1 MAKFCI
7 RLGRFNKILL
17 IPFLLT
23 LVQIAITIYK
33 LYFPKESGSFF
44 IGGVGESLG
53 QMAIIIIPYI
63 KCFSVSRQ
71 KEKEKCQCQCSKIN
85 FLHYFILLFIYLI
98 NTAICLFLAVFMNSA
113 FSEIRYHI

>member
-33 LYFPKESGSFF
+33 LYFPKESGSFL

-53 QMAIIIIPYI
+53 RMAIIIIPYI
-63 KCFSVSRQ
+63 KCFSVSRKKKKKNVNVNAQ
-71 KEKEKCQCQCSKIN
+71 K
-85 FLHYFILLFIYLI
+85 
-98 NTAICLFLAVFMNSA
+98 
-113 FSEIRYHI
+113 